1 MNEKKKSIIIFGGGL
16 SGLVTANICSHLGID
31 SMLVESSNSL
41 GGGNRSIKDK
51 EGNIFDSGYHALDYN
66 RSFITTKFF
75 EKILQNNY
83 LKFKLKRG
91 IIIEDHLIQYNE
103 KIDKWPKELK
113 VLFLKKLQND
123 TIEGELNREKISRV
137 FGKKF
142 TDLSFENILRSYPSI
157 KWSLENGGKEEDFFG
172 LVYPWFFPKIKKIN
186 QRKSEWEIFHDKMRV
201 NSDHFVL
208 YPKNGGFVKFIEG
221 IYKDIDKKYCK
232 IIKNAKK
239 IEYKIESKTNKFSSV
254 KINGDTYVAD
264 TYFWCNSPISLCKIL
279 GIKVKEV
286 KMGVPQQIVF
296 GNFILT
302 NEIKNK
308 FHEILVGSKKHMINR
323 ISFPGK
329 IANTNNKLIQ
339 LEYSFPMNISNY
351 NKKILKESWV
361 NSLIKL
367 KIITKKNQI
376 KKFTF
381 IEETR
386 GFVTKHNWNELS
398 NTYKIKINEKKG
410 DNIIIPS
417 FNLGPENIN
426 RVVPEV
432 ILNTVKT
439 IIRTNEEQI

>member
-1 MNEKKKSIIIFGGGL
+1 M
-16 SGLVTANICSHLGID
+16 
-31 SMLVESSNSL
+31 
-41 GGGNRSIKDK
+41 
-51 EGNIFDSGYHALDYN
+51 
-66 RSFITTKFF
+66 
-75 EKILQNNY
+75 
-83 LKFKLKRG
+83 
-91 IIIEDHLIQYNE
+91 
-103 KIDKWPKELK
+103 
-113 VLFLKKLQND
+113 
-123 TIEGELNREKISRV
+123 
-137 FGKKF
+137 
-142 TDLSFENILRSYPSI
+142 RSYPSI

-186 QRKSEWEIFHDKMRV
+186 QRKSEWEIFHDKMRG

-208 YPKNGGFVKFIEG
+208 YQKNGGFVKFIEG

-232 IIKNAKK
+232 IIKNAQK
-239 IEYKIESKTNKFSSV
+239 IEYKIESKTKKFSSV

-279 GIKVKEV
+279 GIKVKEA
-286 KMGVPQQIVF
+286 KIGVPQQIVF

-339 LEYSFPMNISNY
+339 VEYSFPMNTPKY
-351 NKKILKESWV
+351 NKKILKESWI

-386 GFVTKHNWNELS
+386 GFVNKHNWNELS

-410 DNIIIPS
+410 GNIIIPS

-439 IIRTNEEQI
+439 VIRTNEEQI

>member
-1 MNEKKKSIIIFGGGL
+1 MRVKKKSVIIFGGGL

-31 SMLVESSNSL
+31 SILVENSNSL
-41 GGGNRSIKDK
+41 GGGNKSIKDK
-51 EGNIFDSGYHALDYN
+51 EGNVFDYGYHALDHN

-83 LKFKLKRG
+83 RKFKLKRG
-91 IIIEDHLIQYNE
+91 IVIKNHLIPYNE
-103 KIDKWPKELK
+103 KIDKWPKDLK

-123 TIEGELNREKISRV
+123 TIEGELNRGEISRV

-142 TDLSFENILRSYPSI
+142 TDLAFEDILRSYPSI
-157 KWSLENGGKEEDFFG
+157 RWSLENGGKEEDFFG
-172 LVYPWFFPKIKKIN
+172 LVYPWFFPKTKKVN
-186 QRKSEWEIFHDKMRV
+186 QRKSEWDIFHDKMRGD
-201 NSDHFVL
+201 SDHFVL
-208 YPKNGGFVKFIEG
+208 YPKNGGFGRFIEA
-221 IYKDIDKKYCK
+221 IYKDIDQKYCK
-232 IIKNAKK
+232 VIKNAKK
-239 IEYKIESKTNKFSSV
+239 IEYKTESRTNRFSTV

-279 GIKVKEV
+279 DIKIEEAKIG
-286 KMGVPQQIVF
+286 KPQQIVF
-296 GNFILT
+296 GNFILKK
-302 NEIKNK
+302 EIKNE
-308 FHEILVGSKKHMINR
+308 FHEILVGSNQHMINR

-339 LEYSFPMNISNY
+339 VEYSFPIDTPKY
-351 NKKILKESWV
+351 NRKILRESWV
-361 NSLIKL
+361 NSLMRL
-367 KIITKKNQI
+367 GIITKKDQI

-386 GFVTKHNWNELS
+386 GFVTKHSWEEL
-398 NTYKIKINEKKG
+398 TKVHKIKISEKKG

-432 ILNTVKT
+432 ILNTVKSFT
-439 IIRTNEEQI
+439 RTNRE